1 MAKTICKVL
10 GAVFLV
16 VGLLGFVAPNLL
28 GMHLSVAHNIIHLIS
43 GALALYLGFAGSY
56 NAARTFCLVF
66 GAVYL
71 LLGLLGF
78 IAPAIVANLLQAHET
93 PGMIGSLAPDNIV
106 HLLLGAVFLIGGL
119 TRTSYVEPV
128 TTGRGRTAPG

>member
-28 GMHLSVAHNIIHLIS
+28 GMHLSVVHNVIHLAS
-43 GALALYLGFAGSY
+43 GAVALYLGFAGTYS
-56 NAARTFCLVF
+56 AARTFCLVF
-66 GAVYL
+66 GGVYL

-78 IAPAIVANLLQAHET
+78 IAPAIVANLLQAHEA
-93 PGMIGSLAPDNIV
+93 PGPTGSLAPDNIV
-106 HLLLGAVFLIGGL
+106 HLLLGAAFLVGGL
-119 TRTSYVEPV
+119 TRTSYVDSV
-128 TTGRGRTAPG
+128 TTDRGRPAHG